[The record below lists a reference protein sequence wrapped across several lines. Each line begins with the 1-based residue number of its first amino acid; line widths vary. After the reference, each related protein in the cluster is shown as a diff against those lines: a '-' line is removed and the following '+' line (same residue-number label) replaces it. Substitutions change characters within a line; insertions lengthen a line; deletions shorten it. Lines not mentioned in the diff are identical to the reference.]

1 MGRRAR
7 VIASAFLSLA
17 LAGGLAACANDPLAE
32 QYRAGDNKGY
42 IAGDFRVQEIPAD
55 QRTDPVE
62 FEGTLE
68 TGDRVSSDDFAG
80 KVLVVNFWYA
90 ACGPCRAEAGDLE
103 KAHTTFEGDDVAFER
118 RVRLLEVAR
127 LGINTSDSPEA
138 AAAFAETWGVTYP
151 SVIAADDGAVKLAFA
166 DKTPIQATPTTL
178 VLDRQG
184 RVAARVIG
192 QLPDASILTALV
204 RTALEE
210 S

>member
-103 KAHTTFEGDDVAFER
+103 KAHTTFEGDDVAF
-118 RVRLLEVAR
+118 

-178 VLDRQG
+178 VLDKQG

>member
-7 VIASAFLSLA
+7 VVASALLSLV
-17 LAGGLAACANDPLAE
+17 LAGSLAACANDPLAE

-55 QRTDPVE
+55 QRTEPVE

-80 KVLVVNFWYA
+80 TVLVVNFWYA

-103 KAHTTFEGDDVAFER
+103 KAHTTFDGGDVAF
-118 RVRLLEVAR
+118 

-178 VLDRQG
+178 VLDKEG

>member
-1 MGRRAR
+1 MGRRLR
-7 VIASAFLSLA
+7 VVASAVLTLV
-17 LAGGLAACANDPLAE
+17 LAGGLAACASDPLAE

-42 IAGDFRVQEIPAD
+42 IAGDFRVQEIPVD
-55 QRTDPVE
+55 QRTEPVE

-68 TGDRVSSDDFAG
+68 TGDSVSSEDFAG
-80 KVLVVNFWYA
+80 TVLVVNFWYA

-103 KAHTTFEGDDVAFER
+103 KAHNAFEGDDVAF
-118 RVRLLEVAR
+118 

-178 VLDRQG
+178 VLDKEG

-192 QLPDASILTALV
+192 QLPDDSILTALV

>member
-80 KVLVVNFWYA
+80 TVLVVNFWYA

-103 KAHTTFEGDDVAFER
+103 KAHTTFEGDDVAF
-118 RVRLLEVAR
+118 

-178 VLDRQG
+178 VLDKQG

>member
-103 KAHTTFEGDDVAFER
+103 KAHTTFEGDDVAF
-118 RVRLLEVAR
+118 

>member
-55 QRTDPVE
+55 QRTEPVE

-103 KAHTTFEGDDVAFER
+103 KAHTTFEGDDVAF
-118 RVRLLEVAR
+118 

>member
-7 VIASAFLSLA
+7 VVASALLSLV
-17 LAGGLAACANDPLAE
+17 LAGSLAACANDPLAE

-55 QRTDPVE
+55 QRTEPVE

-80 KVLVVNFWYA
+80 TVLVVNFWYA

-103 KAHTTFEGDDVAFER
+103 KAHTTFEGDDVAF
-118 RVRLLEVAR
+118 

-178 VLDRQG
+178 VLDKEG

>member
-1 MGRRAR
+1 
-7 VIASAFLSLA
+7 
-17 LAGGLAACANDPLAE
+17 
-32 QYRAGDNKGY
+32 
-42 IAGDFRVQEIPAD
+42 
-55 QRTDPVE
+55 
-62 FEGTLE
+62 
-68 TGDRVSSDDFAG
+68 
-80 KVLVVNFWYA
+80 VLVVNFWYA

-103 KAHTTFEGDDVAFER
+103 KAHTTFEGDDVAF
-118 RVRLLEVAR
+118 

>member
-55 QRTDPVE
+55 LRTDPVE

-103 KAHTTFEGDDVAFER
+103 KAHTTFEGDDVAF
-118 RVRLLEVAR
+118 